1 MAEAPDDKK
10 AKALAR
16 LQLSRTAW
24 QGVAQP
30 DGQPGASQHPSAWQ
44 ALASAPGISHVMDL
58 AKAMWADSPLR
69 LPAQVAHTQWR
80 GVLAPMVRDHPLA
93 SVAVAAVAGFAIT
106 RHRHALMGLATGT
119 LWPKL
124 SPMAHAMLQTLR
136 GVASS
141 AVVDQWLRTPEQT
154 STDPEIARNA
164 HNALNAHHQ
173 A

>member
-10 AKALAR
+10 AVALAR
-16 LQLSRTAW
+16 LQKSRTAL
-24 QGVAQP
+24 QGTPQQEGDPLASLP
-30 DGQPGASQHPSAWQ
+30 TGAWG
-44 ALASAPGISHVMDL
+44 ALASVPGFSHVLDL
-58 AKAMWADSPLR
+58 IKAMWADSPLR
-69 LPAQVAHTQWR
+69 LPAQVAGQQWR
-80 GVLAPMVRDHPLA
+80 GVLAPMVREHPLA

-106 RHRHALMGLATGT
+106 RHRHALLGLATGT

-124 SPMAHAMLQTLR
+124 SPSAHAMMQTLL

-141 AVVDQWLRTPEQT
+141 AVVDQWLRTPGQT